1 MVRFSQSVSEIS
13 YFRVRLAFIK
23 TYIFCS
29 AKSMDCFTLK
39 RHHSFENENN
49 RKATESFAPRLL
61 IFKFQQDVLKF
72 NDICLSCSSPKTDME
87 TFLTYEIEVLSMSLF
102 RN

>member
-1 MVRFSQSVSEIS
+1 MVRFSKSVSGIS
-13 YFRVRLAFIK
+13 HFRIGLVFIK
-23 TYIFCS
+23 IYIFCS
-29 AKSMDCFTLK
+29 AKIMDFLTLK

-72 NDICLSCSSPKTDME
+72 SDICLSWSSLKTDME
-87 TFLTYEIEVLSMSLF
+87 TFLT
-102 RN
+102 